1 MSDYASTQRL
11 KEVLR
16 SAAESLF
23 PADDFAAPIDIQAQ
37 SSEGDTPLHVFSW
50 RGDVESARVLIE
62 AGADINA
69 IGDMSETPLHIA
81 VRAENEALIVLLLGA
96 GAKSTI
102 RSEFKVTAQEMALA
116 IGGRIGNLLK
126 NRKSRRHPEHDA

>member
-1 MSDYASTQRL
+1 MSDRTSTQRL
-11 KEVLR
+11 EEVLR

-23 PADDFAAPIDIQAQ
+23 PADDFAASIDIQAQ

-81 VRAENEALIVLLLGA
+81 VRTQNEPLIVLLLEA
-96 GAKSTI
+96 GANTTI
-102 RSEFKVTAQEMALA
+102 RSEFNETAQEMALA
-116 IGGRIGNLLK
+116 IGGCIGNLLK
-126 NRKSRRHPEHDA
+126 NRKSRRHPAHDA